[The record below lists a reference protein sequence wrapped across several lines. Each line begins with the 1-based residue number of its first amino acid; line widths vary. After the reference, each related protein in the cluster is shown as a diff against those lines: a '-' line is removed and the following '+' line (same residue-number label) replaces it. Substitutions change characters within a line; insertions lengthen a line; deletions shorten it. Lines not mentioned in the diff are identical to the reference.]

1 MRIPTFPRQI
11 SQPPFFF
18 PRNCFHD
25 TSTNEVGGGGGNPE
39 KKPWRGSV
47 SRSRD
52 PRRERERER
61 AGFRKEN
68 RELEEVTSYAARD
81 IRERETLHPGSS
93 VRVLHLHGSRTRV
106 SRGRNKRIW
115 WKLASPSLEIEQPFV
130 IVRRKRRVSS
140 FLSPSFLAW
149 NESVQVSK
157 EQIYLFAFRA
167 RFHIYFSSPVEAIPE
182 GKRFQVIG

>member
-140 FLSPSFLAW
+140 FLSPSSWLGTKVFKFQK
-149 NESVQVSK
+149 SRY
-157 EQIYLFAFRA
+157 IYL
-167 RFHIYFSSPVEAIPE
+167 RFERGFIYISLPPS
-182 GKRFQVIG
+182 KRYRKEKDSR